1 MFSADL
7 KLMICSWIILD
18 GVIQVIHLHYFVS
31 LILAL
36 LIFNYAIIYAVNA
49 MLNNIYIH
57 KVLLHM
63 VPFEQFVKKMT
74 IDKLS

>member
-7 KLMICSWIILD
+7 RLMICSWIILD
-18 GVIQVIHLHYFVS
+18 GIIQVIHLHYFVS
-31 LILAL
+31 LIFAL
-36 LIFNYAIIYAVNA
+36 LIFNYTIIYAVNA

-63 VPFEQFVKKMT
+63 VLFAPFVKK
-74 IDKLS
+74 

>member
-49 MLNNIYIH
+49 TLNNIYIH

-63 VPFEQFVKKMT
+63 VPFAQFVKKMT